1 MTTKDTF
8 GYLGCENLDTS
19 RLLRT
24 LAATLEKLVAS
35 ETTEAVEQARA
46 QAQMLL
52 AEVRPLSDKA
62 AASPDRLREAVR
74 QHPLLALGVASLAGF
89 VLASLR
95 RR

>member
-8 GYLGCENLDTS
+8 GYLGCEELDTA
-19 RLLRT
+19 RLVRT

-35 ETTEAVEQARA
+35 ETAEAVEQARK
-46 QAQMLL
+46 QARALL
-52 AEVRPLSDKA
+52 AEVRPLIDQA
-62 AASPDRLREAVR
+62 ADSPDRLMEVVRE
-74 QHPLLALGVASLAGF
+74 HPLLALGVASLAGF